1 MWKKLHMKDAPAY
14 YGTELITV
22 SKSSEAQAPE
32 VVEAEYRQVVSQC
45 RALRNIKECLSEI
58 FHLCNL
64 LPVPW
69 EPIVELKQ
77 IL

>member
-1 MWKKLHMKDAPAY
+1 MTDAPAY
-14 YGTELITV
+14 YGPA
-22 SKSSEAQAPE
+22 SKRSEAQAPE

-58 FHLCNL
+58 FHLSNL